1 MHVCKGL
8 HNHYNRQI
16 TPRLHLILRG
26 IKKRQAGMH
35 SRKTRLPITIQM
47 LSNIKA
53 LLSEKTPSYYYTTL
67 WAMCCLAFFGFLS
80 VSEFTIPTEGSY
92 DPSRHLS
99 LSDIAVDN
107 RKKPRLLQLSLKES
121 KADPFKQGVK
131 VYVGATDSLVC
142 PIQAVLSYLGRRSK
156 QPGPL
161 FITKEGNGWT
171 RAMFRAGL
179 KSLME
184 NLKLDKR
191 RYNTHSLRIG
201 AATSA
206 SLAKLPDT
214 HIQILGRWRSNAFK
228 RYIRPPPTKVANM
241 SKVIAAG
248 HH

>member
-1 MHVCKGL
+1 MARIQPIPTSECTLTLFISHLASSNISQGTIKVYLSAVRHMHVCKGL

-99 LSDIAVDN
+99 LSDIAVNN
-107 RKKPRLLQLSLKES
+107 RKKPHLLQLSLKES

-179 KSLME
+179 KSL
-184 NLKLDKR
+184 R
-191 RYNTHSLRIG
+191 R
-201 AATSA
+201 TSNSISVA
-206 SLAKLPDT
+206 IT
-214 HIQILGRWRSNAFK
+214 HIVFGLGQQLL
-228 RYIRPPPTKVANM
+228 RP
-241 SKVIAAG
+241 
-248 HH
+248 